1 MKVRMMLPMSV
12 RCSTCGN
19 FMYKGT
25 KFNTRME
32 DVKGENYLGLRIFRF
47 YYRCTNCSAEFCMKT
62 DPQTADY
69 IVEGGASRNYEPW
82 RDKAKSTAQ
91 AVAEREEEE
100 KGNAMKALENRT
112 LDSKREMDILT
123 ALDEVRSLKAR
134 HESVNTEA
142 ALAALRRAS
151 EEEQPVD
158 LDAEDEEAVRQW
170 LFQRTGFIQRLS
182 DSEGSD
188 GDGGAA
194 GETQAGLSR
203 AAGAASVEGIDIM
216 DVIESGGR
224 EAKRSRNLGPSVAA
238 AAWEDADEGEDG
250 AAGADRL
257 NKFREGEDRVKDDNL
272 VGTLGSESAHVGG
285 CFNTSGDG
293 GDGGF
298 VSDGGE
304 RGLQRKSGLI
314 DTSISREGGQR
325 LLKEQQQQ
333 LQKVKP
339 PPSVP
344 SFSARPAAVLVKKKV
359 VPKPVAPVEKERE
372 EEEDGGALL
381 GLSGY
386 GSDSD

>member
-1 MKVRMMLPMSV
+1 
-12 RCSTCGN
+12 
-19 FMYKGT
+19 
-25 KFNTRME
+25 
-32 DVKGENYLGLRIFRF
+32 
-47 YYRCTNCSAEFCMKT
+47 MKT

-188 GDGGAA
+188 GDGAAA

-203 AAGAASVEGIDIM
+203 AAGAASSVEGIDIM

-238 AAWEDADEGEDG
+238 AAWDDADEGEDG
-250 AAGADRL
+250 GAGAGPDRL
-257 NKFREGEDRVKDDNL
+257 NKFREVEDRVKDDNL
-272 VGTLGSESAHVGG
+272 VGTRGSESAHVGSG
-285 CFNTSGDG
+285 FNTS

-304 RGLQRKSGLI
+304 RGQQRKSGLI

-359 VPKPVAPVEKERE
+359 APKPVAPVGKNNE

-381 GLSGY
+381 GLAGY